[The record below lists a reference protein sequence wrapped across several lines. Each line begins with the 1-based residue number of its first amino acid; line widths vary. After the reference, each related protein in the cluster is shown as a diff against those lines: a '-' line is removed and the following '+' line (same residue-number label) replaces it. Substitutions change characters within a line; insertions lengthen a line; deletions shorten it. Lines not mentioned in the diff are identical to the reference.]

1 MALDPTIPLG
11 VKPIDFLGSAGNLLN
26 LARGAQALEQEQ
38 AMNPIQQEKARTEL
52 KTLQDTQA
60 AEIARQRALSGTA
73 VTGEKTAGKA
83 FAGSVEQTLRD
94 TFAPLI
100 QLNSFANPAANP
112 QAAIKDVMSAKER
125 AIAAGVPADAA
136 EYFAASLYSKIAES
150 KNSGDPTPVREWL
163 YSNAMAS
170 RTPEQIANAF
180 YPSGAP
186 PISVAGVPSFV
197 VSTPGGPRAIPV
209 EAGQRPQPQV
219 PAIPPVMPP
228 EATATQGIVKPT
240 FIVRGISET
249 GPAAKQGAGVS
260 LMQPDVAAPAPTQ
273 PQGVTAEMMSARP
286 VGAAGAMKMPDLTYP
301 VRPKE
306 GGYFFLPNEE
316 SDQKAG
322 LAYNTA
328 LTNLLPDLTV
338 NKENLFRVANLAT
351 KIEKDLAV
359 QSGPF
364 SAAQRGVEAF
374 FGNPQY
380 KELSKLLANV
390 QLSML
395 KSGGSSLGTDAGK
408 DLVAKSQGTEMYD
421 PRLLTKIARETLG
434 NVLQK
439 ESEATAAN
447 AFIQK
452 YGPQNHNAFKQVWS
466 SNADPKVFEMLA
478 AEKMFPSD
486 KNRRLDAYNSI
497 LEGVPD
503 TSSNPNVVTK
513 AKLLE
518 KHRAIKSIMQS
529 GSL

>member
-38 AMNPIQQEKARTEL
+38 AMNPIQRQKAALDLLTAQE
-52 KTLQDTQA
+52 TQQ
-60 AEIARQRALSGTA
+60 AEINRQKGLSRQA
-73 VTGEKTAGKA
+73 VTGADVAEFNQASQIEGA
-83 FAGSVEQTLRD
+83 LRQTLN
-94 TFAPLI
+94 PLYRPEWI
-100 QLNSFANPAANP
+100 ANAVKNP
-112 QAAIKDVMSAKER
+112 QQAINDIRLSTDR
-125 AIAAGVPADAA
+125 AIAGGVPVDRAEAYKASMYAVLADAKRANNPDLLENWMFNNLVGQLPPEKQQPLLAPGGAPPVSAAGVPGYAV
-136 EYFAASLYSKIAES
+136 L
-150 KNSGDPTPVREWL
+150 G
-163 YSNAMAS
+163 
-170 RTPEQIANAF
+170 
-180 YPSGAP
+180 
-186 PISVAGVPSFV
+186 
-197 VSTPGGPRAIPV
+197 PGGARYQQLGI
-209 EAGQRPQPQV
+209 GQRPQPA
-219 PAIPPVMPP
+219 AIPPVMPP
-228 EATATQGIVKPT
+228 EATATQEIVKPT

-249 GPAAKQGAGVS
+249 GPAEKQGAGVS

-439 ESEATAAN
+439 EAEATAAN
-447 AFIQK
+447 AFVQK
-452 YGPQNHNAFKQVWS
+452 YGPQNHNAFKQMWS

-503 TSSNPNVVTK
+503 TSSNPNVITK

-518 KHRAIKSIMQS
+518 KHKAIKSIMQS
-529 GSL
+529 GAF

>member
-1 MALDPTIPLG
+1 MPIDPNISLG

-38 AMNPIQQEKARTEL
+38 VMNPIQQEKARTEL
-52 KTLQDTQA
+52 KTLQETQA
-60 AEIARQRALSGTA
+60 AEIARQKALSGTA
-73 VTGEKTAGKA
+73 VTGEKAAGKA

-94 TFAPLI
+94 NFAPLI

-136 EYFAASLYSKIAES
+136 EYFAASLYSQIAKAKEA
-150 KNSGDPTPVREWL
+150 GDPTPVKEWMFRNL
-163 YSNAMAS
+163 MAS
-170 RTPEQIANAF
+170 QTPSAQQQAF
-180 YPSGAP
+180 APYGTP

-197 VSTPGGPRAIPV
+197 VATPSGPQAMPV
-209 EAGQRPQPQV
+209 EAGRRPQPQV
-219 PAIPPVMPP
+219 PAIPQEGVQTGGVPLS
-228 EATATQGIVKPT
+228 TGIQERALDLGL
-240 FIVRGISET
+240 FET
-249 GPAAKQGAGVS
+249 GPTNKKGAGVP
-260 LMQPDVAAPAPTQ
+260 LMQPAAPAQ

-286 VGAAGAMKMPDLTYP
+286 TGGSGAIKMPDLPYP

-316 SDQKAG
+316 MDQKAG
-322 LAYNTA
+322 REYNTA
-328 LTNLLPDLTV
+328 LTNLLPDLTN

-359 QSGPF
+359 QSGPL
-364 SAAQRGVEAF
+364 SVAQRGVEAF

-439 ESEATAAN
+439 EAEATAAN

-478 AEKMFPSD
+478 AEKLFPAD